1 MIKQLTWLAP
11 PLLALP
17 RPVKRVMAM
26 AVDASLCVLSVWLAY
41 YLRLGDFI
49 SFSGHPQWSVGASLA
64 AACAIGLAVP
74 IFIANGLW
82 ASLRIF
88 ITNVWTCKKRWRQG
102 VGHHGALL
110 HQFSAKSRHDFVPS
124 LY

>member
-1 MIKQLTWLAP
+1 MTALPVHPAENLYGSPLQRAPKVIKQLTWLAP

-41 YLRLGDFI
+41 YLRLGEFI

-64 AACAIGLAVP
+64 AASAIGLAVQL
-74 IFIANGLW
+74 GG
-82 ASLRIF
+82 RH
-88 ITNVWTCKKRWRQG
+88 Q
-102 VGHHGALL
+102 L
-110 HQFSAKSRHDFVPS
+110 HF
-124 LY
+124 